1 VTDWFR
7 GTAGRS
13 RDTKIPS
20 TEENDMASARDIMS
34 PNPRIV
40 KTGDTVRDIAGILA
54 DEGIGSVIVCNDDKR
69 LQGMITDRDLAVEV
83 LAKDR
88 DPSATLASDLVD
100 GTEVITIGADDSID
114 EAIMTMKNHAVKR
127 LPVIDG
133 DEVVGIVSQADIAR
147 TADEKQVGDLVE
159 AIASAPDNT
168 GQG

>member
-1 VTDWFR
+1 
-7 GTAGRS
+7 
-13 RDTKIPS
+13 
-20 TEENDMASARDIMS
+20 MASARDIMS

-40 KTGDTVRDIAGILA
+40 KTDDTVRDIAGILA
-54 DEGIGSVIVCNDDKR
+54 DEGIGSVIVCNDEKR

-88 DPSATLASDLVD
+88 DPSGTKASELVD

-147 TADEKQVGDLVE
+147 AADEKEVGALVE
-159 AIASAPDNT
+159 SISNASDNS
-168 GQG
+168 GRG

>member
-1 VTDWFR
+1 
-7 GTAGRS
+7 
-13 RDTKIPS
+13 
-20 TEENDMASARDIMS
+20 MASARDIMS

-54 DEGIGSVIVCNDDKR
+54 DEGIGSVIVCNDDQR

-88 DPSATLASDLVD
+88 DPSNTLASDLVD

-133 DEVVGIVSQADIAR
+133 DEVIGIVSQADIAR

>member
-1 VTDWFR
+1 
-7 GTAGRS
+7 
-13 RDTKIPS
+13 
-20 TEENDMASARDIMS
+20 MASARDIMS
-34 PNPRIV
+34 RNPRIV
-40 KTGDTVRDIAGILA
+40 MTDDSVRDIAGILA
-54 DEGIGSVIVCNDDKR
+54 EEGIGSVIVCNQDKR

-88 DPSATLASDLVD
+88 DPSNTLASDLVD

-147 TADEKQVGDLVE
+147 SADEKQVGDLVE

>member
-1 VTDWFR
+1 MSV
-7 GTAGRS
+7 
-13 RDTKIPS
+13 
-20 TEENDMASARDIMS
+20 ARDIMS

-40 KTGDTVRDIAGILA
+40 SVDDSVRDIAGILA
-54 DEGIGSVIVCNDDKR
+54 DEGIGSVIVCNDEKR

-83 LAKDR
+83 VAKDR
-88 DPSATLASDLVD
+88 DPSSTKASDLVD

>member
-1 VTDWFR
+1 
-7 GTAGRS
+7 
-13 RDTKIPS
+13 
-20 TEENDMASARDIMS
+20 MASARDIMS

-40 KTGDTVRDIAGILA
+40 KTDDTVRDIAGILA
-54 DEGIGSVIVCNDDKR
+54 DEGIGSVIVCNDEKR

-88 DPSATLASDLVD
+88 DPSGTKASELVD

-147 TADEKQVGDLVE
+147 NLDDDSIGDLVQ
-159 AIASAPDNT
+159 AISQEGNNN
-168 GQG
+168 